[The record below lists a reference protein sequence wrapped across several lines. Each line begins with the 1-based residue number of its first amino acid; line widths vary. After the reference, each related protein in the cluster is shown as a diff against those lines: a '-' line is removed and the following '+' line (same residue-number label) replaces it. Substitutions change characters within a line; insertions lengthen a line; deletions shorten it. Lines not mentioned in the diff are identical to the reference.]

1 MLYKSDMGKKMI
13 KINWD
18 EFKSYKLEVKSKDD
32 NFIALV
38 NFMKS
43 YYNMSSPREMFESFA
58 KDDLA
63 VMMLEKRDISSPS
76 DLESYLGKI

>member
-1 MLYKSDMGKKMI
+1 MGEKMI

-18 EFKSYKLEVKSKDD
+18 EFKSYKQEVKSKDD

-38 NFMKS
+38 NFMRS

-58 KDDLA
+58 SDDLA

>member
-1 MLYKSDMGKKMI
+1 MI

-43 YYNMSSPREMFESFA
+43 YYNMSSPRDMFESFA

-63 VMMLEKRDISSPS
+63 VMMLEKRDISSPA
-76 DLESYLGKI
+76 DLESYLGKIYNS

>member
-1 MLYKSDMGKKMI
+1 MI

-32 NFIALV
+32 NFTALV

-43 YYNMSSPREMFESFA
+43 YYNMSSPREMFDSFA

>member
-1 MLYKSDMGKKMI
+1 MI

-18 EFKSYKLEVKSKDD
+18 EFKSYKQEVKSKDD

-38 NFMKS
+38 NFMRS

-58 KDDLA
+58 SDDLA

>member
-1 MLYKSDMGKKMI
+1 MI